1 MKVKFVKVCNWR
13 AAQIRSAQDKTSEV
27 NASRAQLEARIVKD
41 LG

>member
-27 NASRAQLEARIVKD
+27 NASRAQEARIVKD